1 MFFGRHVAACSC
13 IDKEDVKRAR
23 QKADAVILGTVVSVE
38 QLRAH
43 YPSVFTSNPIY
54 VNRYTLKVERSF
66 KGRPMPD
73 TVVVI
78 SWMGSGNCGYP
89 FEVNESYLV
98 YGYRDGGN
106 TGRPYGKRVY
116 AEKPLA
122 GRWVFWTDI
131 CTRTTRDHVKEIEA
145 LDGLK

>member
-1 MFFGRHVAACSC
+1 MFFGNHVFPCSC

-23 QKADAVILGTVVSVE
+23 KKADVVILGTVVSVE

-54 VNRYTLKVERSF
+54 VKRYTLQVERSF
-66 KGRPMPD
+66 KGKTMPD
-73 TVVVI
+73 TVVIVT
-78 SWMGSGNCGYP
+78 WMGNGNCAYP

-106 TGRPYGKRVY
+106 ARKPYGKKVY
-116 AEKPLA
+116 AEKPLM

-131 CTRTTRDHVKEIEA
+131 CTRTTGDHVSEVEA
-145 LDGLK
+145 LDGSK